1 MRAKDVMSE
10 GIVSVLA
17 DASVFEAAEI
27 MVNAQVSAVPVIEE
41 DGKIVGI
48 LSEADLI
55 RRAEIGTSPHKAW
68 LQRLLSDDV
77 TKAAE
82 FVHSHSR
89 LVRDVMTKNVIT
101 VDEESTLSDVAEL
114 MAKHNIKR
122 VPVLR
127 EGSMVGIL
135 SRANLIQALMSR
147 EPATDKARPSDE
159 QLRREVTKAVD
170 TQPWCSAWPTNVV
183 VSSGVVHL
191 WGFTHSEAVRKAY
204 RVAAENV
211 PGVKKVKN
219 HMRMV
224 PASVNMGV

>member
-17 DASVFEAAEI
+17 DATVFEAAEI

-77 TKAAE
+77 TKATE

-101 VDEESTLSDVAEL
+101 VDEEATLSDVAEL

-127 EGSMVGIL
+127 EGSMIGIL

-147 EPATDKARPSDE
+147 EPATDRVRPSDE

-211 PGVKKVKN
+211 PGVKNVKN

-224 PASVNMGV
+224 PSSVNMGV